1 MEEEIK
7 QQITLKLSYY
17 GELSSKITSSKK
29 YRITNLKLIGE
40 IDKDDFSFLRDLAG
54 CDKDGNKTDGRL
66 SILDLSEVHISGKN
80 TQQLEHNQFKGCTAL
95 TNVILPSSL
104 KWIKYSAFEGC
115 TALTNVVF
123 PSGLTCIYDS
133 AFEGCIALTNV
144 ALPSGLTWI
153 YDSAFKNCS
162 ALSELSFP
170 STIRDIGQDAFFGC
184 RGLRRIN
191 IYAEE
196 VPNMPDEVF
205 NGCDS
210 ENCILF
216 VPKGT
221 KDAYWL
227 SEFGYFEN
235 IIERK

>member
-7 QQITLKLSYY
+7 QQITLRISR
-17 GELSSKITSSKK
+17 GTLSSKIASSKK
-29 YRITNLKLIGE
+29 YRITNLKLIGC
-40 IDKDDFSFLRDLAG
+40 IDDWDFSFLRKLAG
-54 CDKDGNKTDGRL
+54 CDRDGNKTDGRL
-66 SILDLSEVHISGKN
+66 SILDLSEVEISDRS
-80 TQQLEHNQFKGCTAL
+80 TQKLVSCQFKDCTVL
-95 TNVILPSSL
+95 TNVILPSGL
-104 KWIKYSAFEGC
+104 KWIEDSAFEGC
-115 TALTNVVF
+115 TALTNVV
-123 PSGLTCIYDS
+123 
-133 AFEGCIALTNV
+133 
-144 ALPSGLTWI
+144 LPSGLTWI
-153 YDSAFKNCS
+153 QDSAFKNCC

-170 STIRDIGQDAFFGC
+170 STIRSIGEDAFFGC

-196 VPNMPDEVF
+196 VPNMPYEAF

>member
-95 TNVILPSSL
+95 TNVILPSGL

-115 TALTNVVF
+115 TALTNVV
-123 PSGLTCIYDS
+123 
-133 AFEGCIALTNV
+133 
-144 ALPSGLTWI
+144 LPSGLTWI
-153 YDSAFKNCS
+153 HNSVFKNCS

>member
-7 QQITLKLSYY
+7 QQITLRISR
-17 GELSSKITSSKK
+17 GTLSSKIASSKK
-29 YRITNLKLIGE
+29 YRITNLKLIGK
-40 IDKDDFSFLRDLAG
+40 IDKYDLSFLRDLAG
-54 CDKDGNKTDGRL
+54 CDRDGNKTDGRL
-66 SILDLSEVHISGKN
+66 SILDLSEVEICN
-80 TQQLEHNQFKGCTAL
+80 NFRQLLDSCQFKDCTVL
-95 TNVILPSSL
+95 TNVILPSGI
-104 KWIKYSAFEGC
+104 KWIKDSAFEGC
-115 TALTNVVF
+115 TALTNVV
-123 PSGLTCIYDS
+123 
-133 AFEGCIALTNV
+133 
-144 ALPSGLTWI
+144 LPSGLTWI
-153 YDSAFKNCS
+153 QDSAFKNCS

-170 STIRDIGQDAFFGC
+170 STIRSIGEDAFFGC
-184 RGLRRIN
+184 RGLSRIN
-191 IYAEE
+191 VYAKE
-196 VPNMPDEVF
+196 VPNTPDEVF